1 MNCLGC
7 GAPIIISGD
16 MVRCWACGGWQ
27 MREEMSASNEHQHA
41 CTRCGDLFA
50 CWCTNPLEV
59 EFQRMCHKCGEQH
72 ARIKDAHW
80 PRGVHFRRPL
90 DWRRRR

>member
-1 MNCLGC
+1 MNPPPNLIVR
-7 GAPIIISGD
+7 PGD
-16 MVRCWACGGWQ
+16 TVRCSECRGWQ
-27 MREEMSASNEHQHA
+27 IWEENEMSASNEHQHA

-50 CWCTNPLEV
+50 CWCTQPLEV
-59 EFQRMCHKCGEQH
+59 EFQRMCHRCGEQH

-90 DWRRRR
+90 DWRRR